1 MLQQS
6 TDVLPLRDDRDV
18 VRVRQIVRDKTAR
31 LGFSLIDQT
40 KVVTAASELARNT
53 VLHGGGGTVTL
64 ESLRNDTRIGIRL
77 CFEDHGPGIPDIE
90 LALRD
95 GYTTKK
101 GLGLGLSGSRRLMNE
116 FEIESTP
123 GVGTKVRVTR
133 WK

>member
-101 GLGLGLSGSRRLMNE
+101 GLGLGA
-116 FEIESTP
+116 
-123 GVGTKVRVTR
+123 K
-133 WK
+133 K